1 MKSSMK
7 TRAGPEMF
15 VTVITPA
22 RNAAETIERCVTSV
36 LGQRFEGDFEYI
48 VVEGG
53 STDETRQ
60 IIERCLERAG
70 GKLRLFKGPGIGPA
84 AARNVGI
91 KKAGGDII
99 VFIDADCEASEWWL
113 RSLIQP
119 FQWRDVGGVCGTVK
133 TPKGLGL
140 VGGVVGLD
148 WEYRQE
154 EKIVKR
160 MRWFHFMN
168 TAYRREVFRRI
179 GLLDEALTTGED
191 QEFFRRALS
200 GGYKFFFVEG
210 AMVYHY
216 HRSTLRRFL
225 SQFFNYGKGSYT
237 ALRRGGD
244 LETLPLFL
252 YFLLLLGSLALISL
266 RQIFGYVFLALFALG
281 FGKYLLD
288 SLQVFYRSRE
298 LLSLLIGPLAYLGRF
313 AKFLGFIYSLLR
325 VRG

>member
-1 MKSSMK
+1 ML
-7 TRAGPEMF
+7 

-36 LGQRFEGDFEYI
+36 LEQRFEGDFEYI

-60 IIERCLERAG
+60 ILERCLERAG
-70 GKLRLFKGPGIGPA
+70 AKLRLFKGPGTGPA

-91 KKAGGDII
+91 KEAKGDII
-99 VFIDADCEASEWWL
+99 VFIDADCEAEKGWL

-119 FQWRDVGGVCGTVK
+119 FEKRDIGGVCGSVK

-140 VGGVVGLD
+140 VGRVVGLD

-168 TAYRREVFRRI
+168 TAYRREVFNRI
-179 GLLDEALTTGED
+179 GLLDETLTTGED
-191 QEFFRRALS
+191 QEFFRRALNS
-200 GGYKFFFVEG
+200 GYKFSFVEG
-210 AMVYHY
+210 ARVYHY

-225 SQFFNYGKGSYT
+225 NQFFNYGKGSYT

-244 LETLPLFL
+244 LETLSLFL
-252 YFLLLLGSLALISL
+252 YFLALLGSLALIPL
-266 RQIFGYVFLALFALG
+266 RRIFGYVFLALFALG
-281 FGKYLLD
+281 FGKYLLN
-288 SLQVFYRSRE
+288 SLQVFYRSKE
-298 LLSLLIGPLAYLGRF
+298 PTSLFIGPLAYLGRF

-325 VRG
+325 GRG